1 MTLNLLLGKLN
12 TEIMLKNFRGAKE
25 TLNMLKNKLDEED
38 TSYSKKYCGQNY
50 HMLVNFRG
58 YLIHAALYLFIK

>member
-12 TEIMLKNFRGAKE
+12 TEIMTNNVRSAKE
-25 TLNMLKNKLDEED
+25 TFTMLKNKLEED
-38 TSYSKKYCGQNY
+38 YYNKKYWGDNY